1 MENSNEKTISVNSM
15 FGDRKIQVNME
26 DFIDRWVSGGSVD
39 QMWKISELPEDMEI
53 IHGRPE
59 VKCRGIIEFN
69 MKIEVDRTADRVFI
83 LRYRESKN
91 IPINPTNK

>member
-26 DFIDRWVSGGSVD
+26 DFIERWVSGGSVD

-53 IHGRPE
+53 IHE
-59 VKCRGIIEFN
+59 I
-69 MKIEVDRTADRVFI
+69 
-83 LRYRESKN
+83 REMVEAMAKRSFLAVLERDSKRD
-91 IPINPTNK
+91 

>member
-53 IHGRPE
+53 IHE
-59 VKCRGIIEFN
+59 I
-69 MKIEVDRTADRVFI
+69 
-83 LRYRESKN
+83 REMVEAMAKRSFLACVERDKGS
-91 IPINPTNK
+91 

>member
-53 IHGRPE
+53 IHE
-59 VKCRGIIEFN
+59 I
-69 MKIEVDRTADRVFI
+69 
-83 LRYRESKN
+83 REKVEAMAKRSFLACVERDKGS
-91 IPINPTNK
+91 

>member
-53 IHGRPE
+53 IHE
-59 VKCRGIIEFN
+59 I
-69 MKIEVDRTADRVFI
+69 
-83 LRYRESKN
+83 REMVEAMAKRSFLAVLERDSKRD
-91 IPINPTNK
+91 